1 MREVLV
7 TIPVE
12 PQHKICLENAVSAA
26 DGGRDLHFTYL
37 AKADVTQE
45 MVEEAEVILGNVDPK
60 YLRRA
65 GKLKLLQLDSA
76 GAASYTAPGIL
87 PPGVQL
93 ANATGAYG
101 LAVSEHMLA
110 AVLMLMKKLHLYQ
123 KNMQSHEWR
132 DEGQVTSISD
142 SVTLVIGLGDI
153 GGQFAQK
160 MHALGSHV
168 IGVRKNC
175 AKRPDYVDEMYQM
188 DELDS
193 LLGRADLVA
202 CFLPGT
208 SETSH
213 LMDKE
218 RIAQM
223 KNGALLLNAGRGSLI
238 PTRDLCEALYSGK
251 LGGAAIDVAE
261 QEPLPKDSPLWD
273 APNLL
278 ITPHISGNYHMR
290 QIRELVV
297 EIAAENLKAVMSG
310 CRIKNEVDFQTGY
323 RKFQEP
329 EDI

>member
-45 MVEEAEVILGNVDPK
+45 IVEEAEVILGNVDPK

-76 GAASYTAPGIL
+76 GATSYTAPGIM
-87 PPGVQL
+87 PPRAQL

-123 KNMQSHEWR
+123 KNMQSHMWR
-132 DEGQVTSISD
+132 DEGRVTSISD

-193 LLGRADLVA
+193 LLGRADIVA

-208 SETSH
+208 SQTSH
-213 LMDKE
+213 LMNKK

-223 KNGALLLNAGRGSLI
+223 KEGALLLNAGRGSLI
-238 PTRDLCEALYSGK
+238 PTKDLCEALFSGK

-261 QEPLPKDSPLWD
+261 QEPLPEDSPLWD

-278 ITPHISGNYHMR
+278 VTPHISGSYHMR
-290 QIRELVV
+290 QILELIV
-297 EIAAENLKAVMSG
+297 EIAAENLKAVISG
-310 CRIKNEVDFQTGY
+310 CQIKNEVDFQTGY